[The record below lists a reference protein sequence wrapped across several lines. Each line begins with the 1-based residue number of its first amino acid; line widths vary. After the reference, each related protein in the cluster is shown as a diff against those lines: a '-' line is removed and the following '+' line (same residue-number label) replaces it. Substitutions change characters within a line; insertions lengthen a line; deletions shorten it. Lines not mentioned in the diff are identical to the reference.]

1 MKGSTMR
8 AVFAVRGFRLLF
20 ASTVVGMIGD
30 WLFVLV
36 LGVWV
41 KELTG
46 SSGAAGLTLLFGA
59 LPLLFAPFGGLL
71 VDRFRRRPF
80 LIAANLANAVV
91 LLPLAFVRDGGDVWL
106 VYGVAVLLGFG
117 RIVDGPATG
126 GLLKRVV
133 PPERLVEANSARQIV
148 TQALRLGGPLAGVG
162 LYAVAGGF
170 TVAVVNAASFVL
182 SAALIALLRVDEK
195 APARP
200 ESHFFDEVTAGFRFV
215 AGSPALRR
223 AVIGTGM
230 MTFAAA
236 GLEVLIYAITDDGLG
251 RRPEFVA
258 VIIAVMGVSGIAG
271 GFGAGRVVARLG
283 ELGASGAAV
292 GVLAVVL
299 ALFAV
304 PSVFVVLG
312 AALLAGFVVPLI
324 AVSGSTL
331 IQRESPHEL
340 MGRVGA
346 VADVSAIA
354 PQLISLAAGAY
365 LVTVVSHQVLLAV
378 MAVCMA
384 GAAAYLFLGRKLSP
398 PAGESASPSG
408 RSSAAASPRRS

>member
-1 MKGSTMR
+1 MR
-8 AVFAVRGFRLLF
+8 GVFANPQYRLLF
-20 ASTVVGMIGD
+20 ASTVVGLIGD

-106 VYGVAVLLGFG
+106 VYGVAVLLGLG

-126 GLLKRVV
+126 ALLKRVV
-133 PPERLVEANSARQIV
+133 PPEQLVEANSARQV
-148 TQALRLGGPLAGVG
+148 AMQALRLGGPLAGVG

-170 TVAVVNAASFVL
+170 TVAMVNAVSFVL
-182 SAALIALLRVDEK
+182 SAALIAVVKVDE
-195 APARP
+195 PLPPRP
-200 ESHFFDEVTAGFRFV
+200 DVQFRDEVTAGFRFI
-215 AGSPALRR
+215 ARSPALRR
-223 AVIGTGM
+223 AIVGM
-230 MTFAAA
+230 GLMTFAGA
-236 GLEVLIYAITDDGLG
+236 GMEVLIYAITDDGLHQP
-251 RRPEFVA
+251 PEFVA
-258 VIIAVMGVSGIAG
+258 VIVAVMGASGIVG
-271 GFGAGRVVARLG
+271 GFGAKRVVGRLG

-292 GVLAVVL
+292 GLIAVVL

-304 PSVFVVLG
+304 PSVPVVLG
-312 AALLAGFVVPLI
+312 ASLAAGFAIPLLAI
-324 AVSGSTL
+324 AGSTL
-331 IQRESPHEL
+331 IQREAPHEL

-346 VADVSAIA
+346 ASDVATIA
-354 PQLISLAAGAY
+354 PQLVSLAAGAY
-365 LVTVVSHQVLLAV
+365 LVTVVSHQVLLVV
-378 MAVCMA
+378 MAVVMA
-384 GAAAYLFLGRKLSP
+384 GAGVYLFGGRRLSP
-398 PAGESASPSG
+398 ASPSG
-408 RSSAAASPRRS
+408 RSSAAASPRRSSGR